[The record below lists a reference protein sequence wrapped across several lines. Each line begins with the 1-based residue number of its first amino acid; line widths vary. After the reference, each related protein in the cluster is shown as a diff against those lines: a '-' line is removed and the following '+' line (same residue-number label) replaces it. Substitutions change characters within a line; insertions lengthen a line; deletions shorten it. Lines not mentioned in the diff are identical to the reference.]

1 VKADVDSLGL
11 CGNVAD
17 LVQALING
25 VYEPPAIQNRAKR
38 DVSTVGALINP
49 RLNYGYRRRLVAKLE
64 PESPNPLAHEAK
76 ETNAHADKK
85 VASFLFIFRH
95 L

>member
-1 VKADVDSLGL
+1 VKADVGSLGL
-11 CGNVAD
+11 RGNVAD
-17 LVQALING
+17 LVQALVSG
-25 VYEPPAIQNRAKR
+25 VYEPPAIQNWAKR

-64 PESPNPLAHEAK
+64 PESPDPLAHKAK

-85 VASFLFIFRH
+85 DTSFLFIFRH